1 MLRATDGA
9 RGISRMQTSVGA
21 AIILA
26 AALGLAA
33 CSGQPDKKDGQL
45 LGYGTPGV
53 SAYVQG
59 DQAGSL
65 QAQLDRCGQVPQ
77 ASTATQT
84 QGLAAACGQLQR
96 MLRNQP
102 GNSVQPAGAQ
112 RDEVGTTR

>member
-1 MLRATDGA
+1 
-9 RGISRMQTSVGA
+9 MQTGAGA
-21 AIILA
+21 ATVLA

-33 CSGQPDKKDGQL
+33 CSSQPERRDGQV

-59 DQAGSL
+59 DQAISL

-77 ASTATQT
+77 AGTATQTTATQT

-96 MLRNQP
+96 TLRNQP

-112 RDEVGTTR
+112 RDEGGTTR